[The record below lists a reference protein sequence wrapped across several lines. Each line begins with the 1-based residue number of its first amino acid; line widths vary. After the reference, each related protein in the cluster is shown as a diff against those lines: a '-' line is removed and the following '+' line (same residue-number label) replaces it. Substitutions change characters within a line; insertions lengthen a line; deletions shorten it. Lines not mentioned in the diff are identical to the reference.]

1 VRPTKSIK
9 DAARAQIEAQTRAFL
24 ESGGKVNQQP
34 IRPAELGKTCF
45 KSFAINPTKPDM
57 RPSKCK

>member
-1 VRPTKSIK
+1 MRPTKNIK
-9 DAARAQIEAQTRAFL
+9 DDARAQIEAQTKAFL

-45 KSFAINPTKPDM
+45 KSFAINPSKPDM
-57 RPSKCK
+57 RKGK